1 MILKR
6 FLTLNNLI
14 MKTRKLLTILLGLFV
29 AAMIISCENND
40 DIVMPEGQMP

>member
-29 AAMIISCENND
+29 AAMIIRGWQSIPLME
-40 DIVMPEGQMP
+40 ILYIYI

>member
-29 AAMIISCENND
+29 AAMIISCEKKA
-40 DIVMPEGQMP
+40 VYFRKVLR